1 MLSRSEVVG
10 ALIRKLDDEEPQVAE
25 AAEAALTTIGDPSI
39 PELLEALSEAP
50 LHLREVL
57 IRVLSEL
64 RMPEAEV
71 VGSVRSEMEMAY
83 GLVAEQAT
91 LEELEESPGR
101 DFLVDG
107 LRVDYGERVRA
118 VFRLLRAVGLGRE
131 MDLIER
137 GLRSKDRRIISV
149 AVEGMEKVIHSSI
162 GRLLVPLVEELPL
175 WERLA
180 TGAKAFGISS
190 PPLEELLPRYL
201 DSGDLVRQIG
211 VCALLAERGEAQKW
225 AEPLRRLAREGPP
238 TVASQARGALR
249 GEAAEEEEMETELTT
264 LDKVLFLRKVELFR
278 ELDVR
283 ALTAIV
289 TVAEERTAEP
299 GVFLCR
305 QGDEGESMF
314 FIVAGAVQ
322 VLRDGPDGD
331 SVELAEVGPPEV
343 LGEMA
348 LFEDKPRTA
357 SLCARERTTYLE
369 ISRVGFQGIMSEYP
383 QVGAAASRTLS
394 HRLRMVLERE
404 DRLREAGTPPAERI

>member
-25 AAEAALTTIGDPSI
+25 AAEAALTTIGDSSI

-57 IRVLSEL
+57 VRVLSEL

-71 VGSVRSEMEMAY
+71 VGSVRSEMEVAY

-107 LRVDYGERVRA
+107 LRADYGERVRA

-137 GLRSKDRRIISV
+137 GLRSKDRRVMAV

-162 GRLLVPLVEELPL
+162 GRLLVPLVDELPL

-190 PPLEELLPRYL
+190 SPLEELLPRYL
-201 DSGDLVRQIG
+201 DSGDQIRQIG

-225 AEPLRRLAREGPP
+225 AEPLRRLALEGPP

-249 GEAAEEEEMETELTT
+249 EEAEEEMETELTT

-322 VLRDGPDGD
+322 VLREGPDGT
-331 SVELAEVGPPEV
+331 SVELDEVGPPEV

-404 DRLREAGTPPAERI
+404 DRLREGGTPPTERI

>member
-1 MLSRSEVVG
+1 M

-25 AAEAALTTIGDPSI
+25 AAEAALTTIGDSSI

-71 VGSVRSEMEMAY
+71 VGPVRSEMEVAY

-91 LEELEESPGR
+91 LEDLEESPGR

-131 MDLIER
+131 MDLVER
-137 GLRSKDRRIISV
+137 GLRSKDRRRMAV

-162 GRLLVPLVEELPL
+162 GRLLVPLVDELPL

-201 DSGDLVRQIG
+201 DSGDQVRQIG
-211 VCALLAERGEAQKW
+211 ACALLAERGEAQKW
-225 AEPLRRLAREGPP
+225 AEPLQRLAREGPP
-238 TVASQARGALR
+238 PVASQARHTLR
-249 GEAAEEEEMETELTT
+249 EEEAEGEMETELTT

-278 ELDVR
+278 DLDVR
-283 ALTAIV
+283 ALTAIA

-343 LGEMA
+343 IGEMA

-404 DRLREAGTPPAERI
+404 DRLREAGTPPTESI

>member
-25 AAEAALTTIGDPSI
+25 AAETALTTIGDPSI

-71 VGSVRSEMEMAY
+71 VGPVRSEMEVAY

-91 LEELEESPGR
+91 LEDLEESPGR

-131 MDLIER
+131 MDLVER
-137 GLRSKDRRIISV
+137 GLRSKDRRRMAV

-162 GRLLVPLVEELPL
+162 GRLLVPLVDELPL

-190 PPLEELLPRYL
+190 PPLEDLLPRYL
-201 DSGDLVRQIG
+201 DSGDQVRQIG

-238 TVASQARGALR
+238 TVASQARGALQ
-249 GEAAEEEEMETELTT
+249 EEVEEEMETELTT

-322 VLRDGPDGD
+322 VLREGPDGT

-404 DRLREAGTPPAERI
+404 DRLREGGTPPAERI

>member
-10 ALIRKLDDEEPQVAE
+10 ALIRKLDDDEPQVAE
-25 AAEAALTTIGDPSI
+25 AAETALTTIGDSSI

-50 LHLREVL
+50 LHLRKVL

-71 VGSVRSEMEMAY
+71 VGPVRSEMEVAY
-83 GLVAEQAT
+83 GLVAEQAA

-107 LRVDYGERVRA
+107 LRVDYGGRVRA

-137 GLRSKDRRIISV
+137 GLRSKDRRVMAV

-162 GRLLVPLVEELPL
+162 GRLLVPLVDELPL

-190 PPLEELLPRYL
+190 PPLEDLLPRYL
-201 DSGDLVRQIG
+201 DSGDQVRQIG

-225 AEPLRRLAREGPP
+225 AEPLQRLAREGPP

-249 GEAAEEEEMETELTT
+249 EEAEEEMETELTT

-357 SLCARERTTYLE
+357 SLCARKRTTYLE

-404 DRLREAGTPPAERI
+404 DRLREGGIPPAERI